1 MYDKNTTVYKK
12 QGLHIHQFILLQ
24 SLNFGGVA
32 TAGITEQHLLFDVDA
47 GSNVQLGIFVCQKD
61 LLKPPDRANVIKM
74 PQGHATTEG
83 SMQS

>member
-1 MYDKNTTVYKK
+1 M
-12 QGLHIHQFILLQ
+12 LQ

-47 GSNVQLGIFVCQKD
+47 GSNVQLGFFVCQKD